1 MDIVAKNLRTL
12 RKNRKLSRLA
22 VAEAVQISERSY
34 QRYEND
40 ERELSLPLFL
50 TLADFYGV
58 TLDQLAGREPLPVSK
73 NS

>member
-1 MDIVAKNLRTL
+1 MEIVAKNLRAL
-12 RKNRKLSRLA
+12 RKARKLSRLA

-50 TLADFYGV
+50 SLADFYGV
-58 TLDQLAGREPLPVSK
+58 TLDQLAGREPLPEEP
-73 NS
+73 